1 MEAWLGGLG
10 LSQYCAAVRCW
21 TENGHHLSQVTP
33 QQLERELG
41 LRHPLHRKK
50 LQLAIAARLSGN
62 QLNTPLARLDHAWV
76 LRWLDDVGL
85 PQYKDAF
92 SEARIDG
99 RVLNCLTYDDLA
111 FLRFTNLLH
120 VTSLKRGIQVSCCK
134 CYNPQYVINFENSDF
149 EEMLF
154 TRPELQNWS
163 SHSRSCVNTTLIPLC

>member
-1 MEAWLGGLG
+1 M
-10 LSQYCAAVRCW
+10 SQYCASVRCW
-21 TENGHHLSQVTP
+21 TENGHHLSQATP

-120 VTSLKRGIQVSCCK
+120 VTSLKRGIQVSHYKHYDVFPMCHELCCIVFLK
-134 CYNPQYVINFENSDF
+134 TCC
-149 EEMLF
+149 
-154 TRPELQNWS
+154 S
-163 SHSRSCVNTTLIPLC
+163 SSIISKIPSLHPGPART